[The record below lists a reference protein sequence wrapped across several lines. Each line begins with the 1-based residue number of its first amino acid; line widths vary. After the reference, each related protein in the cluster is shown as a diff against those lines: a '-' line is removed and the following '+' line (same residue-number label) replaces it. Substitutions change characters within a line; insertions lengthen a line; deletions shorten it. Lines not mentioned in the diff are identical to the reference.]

1 MQARLPLVIAI
12 GLTVANACAAA
23 DKLTFEGDIRPI
35 LRQHCF
41 DCHAA
46 AKELKG
52 KLDLRLARFAIRGG
66 ETGSAIVPGKPD
78 DSLLLERIRSGE
90 MPPGEHQVP
99 ADQIAK
105 FAAWIEQGAAPSLFA
120 RLRIGS
126 LPSDEATRNQYH
138 APVHCSTSGLLQLF
152 AVRRLGT
159 KVCVATGTHLDEC
172 AA

>member
-41 DCHAA
+41 DCHGA

-105 FAAWIEQGAAPSLFA
+105 FAAWIEQGAPLSLLAIADRIASVGRSHAEPIPYA
-120 RLRIGS
+120 RS
-126 LPSDEATRNQYH
+126 LLD
-138 APVHCSTSGLLQLF
+138 
-152 AVRRLGT
+152 VRFVT
-159 KVCVATGTHLDEC
+159 IVCG
-172 AA
+172 